1 MIMKRTF
8 LAALIIWLSAPPA
21 AQATSYY
28 YVFSNG
34 VFYIGAD
41 TLMGVMP
48 AVPSGYSGRKGA
60 FQFTHGCKMLV
71 SNTFV
76 VTPLGWDG
84 EMLFIP
90 DRKGNLVK
98 PIGLVPLYPRIRSI
112 LSSAKDADN
121 VFDQLQQAAEQTST
135 ELFNYRRKIGAP
147 EVASPDI
154 ALALFY
160 WKNGIVYH
168 RIIQTRSRVRN
179 HEQVVVSSLGTPR
192 SLVSNSLAGY
202 GLVDAMQIPPTAAEK
217 RLFRSFVD
225 IIPFTLSKQSE
236 MTPDAVGPP
245 FTIFKLS
252 ASGGEWSANGAMC
265 KSNSF
270 LKSPTPP

>member
-1 MIMKRTF
+1 MKRPL
-8 LAALIIWLSAPPA
+8 LAAWIIWLCTLPA

-28 YVFSNG
+28 YVFSDG

-98 PIGLVPLYPRIRSI
+98 PIGLVPLYPRIRTI
-112 LSSAKDADN
+112 LSSARNADSA
-121 VFDQLQQAAEQTST
+121 FDQLQKAAEQTSA

-160 WKNGIVYH
+160 WKDGIVYH
-168 RIIQTRSRVRN
+168 RIIQTKSRIRN
-179 HEQVVVSSLGTPR
+179 HEQVVVSSVGSPR

-202 GLVDAMQIPPTAAEK
+202 GLVDAMQIPPTQKE
-217 RLFRSFVD
+217 RLAFRSFVD

-252 ASGGEWSANGAMC
+252 AAGGQWSSHGEMC
-265 KSNSF
+265 SKNSF
-270 LKSPTPP
+270 LK